1 VVSINCSV
9 PAAVRQPAMP
19 STLQIPGIVW
29 GDKAKPL
36 AAPQLAGGFAVSS
49 IRPGRREASRPVTAF
64 SFRVWWYWQLDDICV
79 TAPNRRLAV
88 ITKIV
93 AQIEYAHSGEVKDD
107 SAEESKADYSSR
119 SYQGWPE
126 WSVGWWRKR
135 LHFRLSNVGQVAM
148 PLAGRSALPHRS
160 RPSR

>member
-1 VVSINCSV
+1 MS
-9 PAAVRQPAMP
+9 RHFH
-19 STLQIPGIVW
+19 LGFGGI
-29 GDKAKPL
+29 GSL
-36 AAPQLAGGFAVSS
+36 MIF
-49 IRPGRREASRPVTAF
+49 ASRH
-64 SFRVWWYWQLDDICV
+64 QIDDWLSSQKLL
-79 TAPNRRLAV
+79 RKL
-88 ITKIV
+88 
-93 AQIEYAHSGEVKDD
+93 EYAHSGEVKDD

>member
-1 VVSINCSV
+1 MGVDLHHPYRAIST
-9 PAAVRQPAMP
+9 PARCRLTARMV
-19 STLQIPGIVW
+19 
-29 GDKAKPL
+29 DKAKPL
-36 AAPQLAGGFAVSS
+36 RLTPGDFAVCV
-49 IRPGRREASRPVTAF
+49 RPGRREAARACHGI
-64 SFRVWWYWQLDDICV
+64 SFRVWWYWQLGDICV
-79 TAPNRRLAV
+79 TAPNRRPAA

-119 SYQGWPE
+119 GYQGLPE

-148 PLAGRSALPHRS
+148 PLPGGARCSS
-160 RPSR
+160 